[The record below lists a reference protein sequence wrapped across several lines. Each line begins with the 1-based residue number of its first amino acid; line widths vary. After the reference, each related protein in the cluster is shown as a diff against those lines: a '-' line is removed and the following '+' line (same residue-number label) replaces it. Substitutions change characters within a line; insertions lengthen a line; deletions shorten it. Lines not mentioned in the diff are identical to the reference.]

1 MTRFKQIKLNM
12 IQIDKTKTSALS
24 STKLDKYE
32 YLTDEDLGYKPSMF
46 GKAKFQQSLLGIV
59 LVINT
64 NSLKNKNKTVNT
76 NKQDKN
82 LFYNSQNSFVKFK
95 DINDFKEFSLD
106 SMHKKLNDFPKKF
119 TGSKNVSPQTK
130 TNGHLKEKVLYNGG
144 DLFNDFYYN

>member
-12 IQIDKTKTSALS
+12 IQIDKTKISALS

-46 GKAKFQQSLLGIV
+46 EKAKFQQSPLGIV

-82 LFYNSQNSFVKFK
+82 LFYNSQNSFLKFK
-95 DINDFKEFSLD
+95 DIFLMIFTTFKRKD
-106 SMHKKLNDFPKKF
+106 KGKKK
-119 TGSKNVSPQTK
+119 VS
-130 TNGHLKEKVLYNGG
+130 
-144 DLFNDFYYN
+144 